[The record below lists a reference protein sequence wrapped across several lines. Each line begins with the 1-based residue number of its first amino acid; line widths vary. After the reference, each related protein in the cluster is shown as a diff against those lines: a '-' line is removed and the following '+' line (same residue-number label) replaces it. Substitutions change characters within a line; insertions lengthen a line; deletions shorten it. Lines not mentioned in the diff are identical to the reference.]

1 MSAVKAAPIP
11 EVALLHKYSIESA
24 SDGANAYAD
33 CYSVEISRSVSL
45 AEFVFAFYTTP
56 VFKLERLILRFLAKS
71 PSTDNQAQQLA
82 DGSIHVFAAWNE
94 EQRADNQLLM
104 CDFRG
109 RTRSW
114 FMVTPQ
120 TLASGQSIS
129 LLRFGSAIVPEQ
141 NRQTGKLEIGGAYK
155 IVLGFHKLYSRI
167 LLGAAKRHLDTLAAG
182 N

>member
-11 EVALLHKYSIESA
+11 EVALLHKYSIESP
-24 SDGANAYAD
+24 SDGTNAYTD
-33 CYSVEISRSVSL
+33 CYSVEISRSVTL

-71 PSTDNQAQQLA
+71 PSTDNQARQLA
-82 DGSIHVFAAWNE
+82 DGSIHAFAAWNE
-94 EQRADNQLLM
+94 EQRASNQLLM

-114 FMVTPQ
+114 FMVTPR
-120 TLASGQSIS
+120 TLASGQSTA
-129 LLRFGSAIVPEQ
+129 LRRFGSEIDSEQ
-141 NRQTGKLEIGGAYK
+141 NRQTGKLEIGGAYRM
-155 IVLGFHKLYSRI
+155 VLGFHKLYSRI
-167 LLGAAKRHLDTLAAG
+167 LLCAAKRRLDRLATG